1 MALIDRYI
9 FRLAGYAFLVILGAL
24 SAVIWITQALKDFN
38 MLTSEGQSILMFVRL
53 VALLLP
59 AMIALIAP
67 VALFIAVI
75 QTIQRLNGD
84 SELVVL
90 SASGISHYRLLR
102 PILLLTT
109 LVAIGIGAIT
119 IQIAPAS
126 YRSWRDL
133 ITSARA
139 EFVSQIVREG
149 RFNIIDNGI
158 VFHYRER
165 VGDALLGLF
174 IQDRRDADLTIV
186 YVAERGQI
194 IESAAGSFLVLL
206 DGSIQR
212 ETSQERDASIIGFK
226 RYALD
231 LAMLTPNVGEVTY
244 RPRERSTL
252 ELMREIIEQ
261 RAPKTVRGSYISE
274 LAERFTTPLYSFMFS
289 MIALAVFSRPRTTRQ
304 AKFVPF
310 VIVIVWGMTTR
321 IFGFLVNFYIQK
333 NPNIAWISPVFPV
346 SMAMIAGLAM
356 MLPPL
361 RPRSRKVKTM
371 TA

>member
-9 FRLAGYAFLVILGAL
+9 FRLAGFAFLVILGAL
-24 SAVIWITQALKDFN
+24 SAVIWVTQALKDFN
-38 MLTSEGQSILMFVRL
+38 MLTSEGQSFL
-53 VALLLP
+53 VFIQLVGLLLP
-59 AMIALIAP
+59 AMIAMIAP

-75 QTIQRLNGD
+75 QTIQRLNTD

-90 SASGISHYRLLR
+90 SASGISHFRLLR
-102 PILLLTT
+102 PILLLAS
-109 LVAIGIGAIT
+109 LVAIGIGSIT
-119 IQIAPAS
+119 VEIAPAS
-126 YRSWRDL
+126 YRAWRDL

-149 RFNIIDNGI
+149 RFNVIDNGI

-174 IQDRRDADLTIV
+174 IQDRRDADLTIL

-194 IESAAGSFLVLL
+194 IESQAGTFLVLI

-212 ETSQERDASIIGFK
+212 ETSQDSDASIIGFK

-231 LAMLTPNVGEVTY
+231 LAMMTPNVGEVNY
-244 RPRERSTL
+244 RPREKTTS
-252 ELMREIIEQ
+252 EIIGELVEQ
-261 RAPKTVRGSYISE
+261 RAPKGMRGTYMAE
-274 LAERFTTPLYSFMFS
+274 LSERFTTPLYSFMFA

-310 VIVIVWGMTTR
+310 VIVIVWGLIAR
-321 IFGFLVNFYIQK
+321 VIGFLLNFYVQK
-333 NPNIAWISPVFPV
+333 NPAMAWAAPLFPIG
-346 SMAMIAGLAM
+346 MATLAFATM
-356 MLPPL
+356 FLQPAHFRF
-361 RPRSRKVKTM
+361 RPTPRV